1 MFNKELILKILSK
14 GLLKLNTQPGNTKM
28 TNTQDD
34 MLTDL
39 DFITQSIEN
48 EFKKNTVKIATEG
61 TYPPYNFKNELGDLE
76 GLEIDIGNEICKRL
90 KIDCEWVETEWN
102 KLIPGLEEHNYD
114 VVISGMDKMDGR
126 ESGITKFTKCYVADF
141 KQFGVLGR
149 NSLSDVLWKTWDIDM
164 NDTQIDTKVINELVS
179 VFKDKTIGVQKS
191 TIHEIW
197 LNRYLYNKIKVISY
211 DNVIELNEAL
221 VGEDIDAILSDVGSI
236 IDLMDSG
243 DGLDVM
249 FTGPRFYGYGIG
261 SVVRKEDA
269 VTIDSWNKTI
279 DDMNKDGTTSKI
291 SKKWF
296 GRDISLP

>member
-61 TYPPYNFKNELGDLE
+61 AYPPYNFKNELGGLE

-149 NSLSDVLWKTWDIDM
+149 NCLSDVLWKTRDIDM
-164 NDTQIDTKVINELVS
+164 NNTKIDTKVINELVS
-179 VFKDKTIGVQKS
+179 IFKDKTIGVQKS

-236 IDLMDSG
+236 IDLMDSC

-249 FTGPRFYGYGIG
+249 FTGPRFYSYGIG
-261 SVVRKEDA
+261 GIVRKEDV